1 MCAHGHM
8 IPPSQS
14 MCAALI
20 DQDQAKV
27 HRTLFQVFYCQPSP
41 SKHHTPKPVVSL
53 WRRAKCQLV
62 IAMFTAKKLCKWQ
75 ACRHPR
81 SNVPTL
87 WTLNWKLVAPRSNL
101 GVNPHISGPSVP
113 SLGERADMDYV
124 SVATDACCGGKGV
137 SHEPEDIELLN
148 QNLLCISQ
156 DEADCQTGLE
166 LSCSECNQ
174 V

>member
-1 MCAHGHM
+1 MCAHGHV

-14 MCAALI
+14 MCVALI
-20 DQDQAKV
+20 DQDQAEV

-53 WRRAKCQLV
+53 WRWAKCQLV
-62 IAMFTAKKLCKWQ
+62 IAMFTGKKLCKWQ
-75 ACRHPR
+75 ACRH
-81 SNVPTL
+81 
-87 WTLNWKLVAPRSNL
+87 PRSNL

-124 SVATDACCGGKGV
+124 SVVTDACCGGKGV

>member
-1 MCAHGHM
+1 M

-14 MCAALI
+14 MCVALI

-41 SKHHTPKPVVSL
+41 SKHCTPKPVVSL
-53 WRRAKCQLV
+53 WR
-62 IAMFTAKKLCKWQ
+62 Q

-81 SNVPTL
+81 SN
-87 WTLNWKLVAPRSNL
+87 L
-101 GVNPHISGPSVP
+101 GVNPCISGPSVP

>member
-1 MCAHGHM
+1 V

-14 MCAALI
+14 MHVALI

-41 SKHHTPKPVVSL
+41 SKHCTPKPVVSL
-53 WRRAKCQLV
+53 WRRAKCQLA
-62 IAMFTAKKLCKWQ
+62 IAMFTGKKLCKRQ
-75 ACRHPR
+75 AYRHPR
-81 SNVPTL
+81 SN
-87 WTLNWKLVAPRSNL
+87 L
-101 GVNPHISGPSVP
+101 GMNPCISGPSVP